1 MLKRKRFPISYQ
13 FDTMDCGPSCLEMI
27 ARYHGRK
34 VSKEFVRSLCQ
45 QDRQGTSLAGI
56 ARAAETLGFRTL
68 AVKVSFDDLKQKA
81 TLTCIAFWQHGHF
94 VVIHRI
100 RGNTVYLADPAAG
113 LTTYTKE
120 EFEGCWLDTDQQNW
134 GVILLLEP
142 TKQLLTVDSKSQNFN
157 SQRSA
162 TAFSDLWWSLW
173 RDVRRHL
180 WPLGVGIAVVLF
192 VQLVLP
198 FLSATVVDAGV
209 MNRNLNLVFV
219 ILLAQLVL
227 VISRVSVNLLQECM
241 LSYIGV
247 RIDMRLVSQF
257 LMKLTRLPLSFF
269 DGKLIGDL
277 MQRINDHKSLQQ
289 LLTGTLWQVL
299 LATLSLIVF
308 GAALGLFQPLLF
320 AVYLVGSAMYVGYI
334 ALFIKRQRLLNF
346 KTFHLSAQKQ
356 GIVIEFLAG
365 MQEIKL
371 NNAEQ
376 QRRWQWEAAQ
386 HAIGKVQVKSRMLSH
401 LQGAGG
407 LAINEIKNLV
417 LTLLV
422 AQSVIN
428 GEISIGTMVAVQYV
442 IGQLSWPLNQVAMLI
457 GQSHEAALSYLRAK
471 EIHQISDEED
481 LSTGLQPGERSDIE
495 FSNVSFGYGGTS
507 RKGLFRNLSFTI
519 PAGKTTAIVGRSG
532 SGKTTLLRLIL
543 KFYPPDGG
551 EILLGGV
558 NLNDVSHRQ
567 WRELCGI
574 VMQDG
579 YIFSDT
585 VTRNIAVADE
595 LVDMK
600 RVVEVARMAEIDEF
614 VESLS
619 LGYET
624 KIGRDGVGISRGQA
638 QRILIARALYKDP
651 KYMFFDEAT
660 SALDAE
666 TESLIVSRLR
676 DIMRGKTAVV
686 IAHRMSTVRHAD
698 QIILVDGG
706 KVVEVGTHE
715 ELVGCRGS
723 YYSLVRNQLDL
734 R

>member
-13 FDTMDCGPSCLEMI
+13 LDTMDCGPSCLEMI

-34 VSKEFVRSLCQ
+34 VSKQLVRSLCQ

-56 ARAAETLGFRTL
+56 ARAAEALGFRTL
-68 AVKVSFDDLKQKA
+68 AVKVSFEDLKQKA
-81 TLTCIAFWQHGHF
+81 PLPCIAFWPHGHF
-94 VVIHRI
+94 VVVHRI
-100 RGNTVYLADPAAG
+100 RGNFVYLADPAAG
-113 LTTYTKE
+113 LTTYTRV
-120 EFEGCWLDTDQQNW
+120 EFEACWLDTDQQNW

-142 TKQLLTVDSKSQNFN
+142 TKQLLTVEREPSF
-157 SQRSA
+157 
-162 TAFSDLWWSLW
+162 TAFSDLWWPLW

-180 WPLGVGIAVVLF
+180 WPLGIGVAVVLL
-192 VQLVLP
+192 VQLILP
-198 FLSATVVDAGV
+198 FLSAAVVDAGV
-209 MNRNLNLVFV
+209 LNRNLNLVFV
-219 ILLAQLVL
+219 ILVAQLVL
-227 VISRVSVNLLQECM
+227 VFSRMSVNLLQECM
-241 LSYIGV
+241 LAYIGV

-277 MQRINDHKSLQQ
+277 LQRINDHKSLQQ

-299 LATLSLIVF
+299 LATLTLIVF
-308 GAALGLFQPLLF
+308 GVALALFQPSLF
-320 AVYLVGSAMYVGYI
+320 AIYLVGSAMYVGYI

-376 QRRWQWEAAQ
+376 QRRWQWEASQ
-386 HAIGKVQVKSRMLSH
+386 HAIGKIQVKSKMLSH
-401 LQGAGG
+401 IQGAGG

-417 LTLLV
+417 LTLMV
-422 AQSVIN
+422 AKAVIN
-428 GEISIGTMVAVQYV
+428 GEISLGTMVAVQYV

-457 GQSHEAALSYLRAK
+457 GQSHEAALSYQRAK

-481 LSTGLQPGERSDIE
+481 PSTAMQPGERSDIE
-495 FSNVSFGYGGTS
+495 FRNVSFGYGGTS
-507 RKGLFRNLSFTI
+507 RKNLFRNLSFTI
-519 PAGKTTAIVGRSG
+519 PAGQTTAIVGRSG

-543 KFYPPDGG
+543 KFYAPDGG
-551 EILLGGV
+551 EIRLGGL
-558 NLNDVSHRQ
+558 NLNEVSHRQ

-585 VTRNIAVADE
+585 VSRNIAVADE
-595 LVDMK
+595 QVDMK
-600 RVVEVARMAEIDEF
+600 RVAEVARLAEIDKF
-614 VESLS
+614 IESLS

-624 KIGRDGVGISRGQA
+624 RIGRDGIGISRGQA

-666 TESLIVSRLR
+666 TESVIVTRLR
-676 DIMRGKTAVV
+676 EVMRGKTAVV

-706 KVVEVGTHE
+706 EVVEVGTHD
-715 ELVGCRGS
+715 ELVDCRGS

>member
-13 FDTMDCGPSCLEMI
+13 LDTMDCGPSCLEML

-34 VSKEFVRSLCQ
+34 VSKQLVRSLCQ
-45 QDRQGTSLAGI
+45 QDRQGTSLAGL
-56 ARAAETLGFRTL
+56 ARASEALGFRTL
-68 AVKVSFDDLKQKA
+68 SVKVSFDDLKQKA
-81 TLTCIAFWQHGHF
+81 PLPCIAFWPHGHF
-94 VVIHRI
+94 VVIRRI
-100 RGNTVYLADPAAG
+100 RGNSVDLADPGAG
-113 LTTYTKE
+113 LTTYTRA
-120 EFEGCWLDTDQQNW
+120 EFETCWLDPDQQNW

-142 TKQLLTVDSKSQNFN
+142 TRQLLRVESKPSSTTF
-157 SQRSA
+157 
-162 TAFSDLWWSLW
+162 FDLSWPLW

-180 WPLGVGIAVVLF
+180 WPLGIGVTVVLF
-192 VQLVLP
+192 VQLILP
-198 FLSATVVDAGV
+198 FLSAAVVDAGV
-209 MNRNLNLVFV
+209 LNRNLNLVFV

-227 VISRVSVNLLQECM
+227 VFSRISVTLLQEC
-241 LSYIGV
+241 LLAYVGV

-277 MQRINDHKSLQQ
+277 FQRINDHKSLQQ

-299 LATLSLIVF
+299 LATLTLIVF
-308 GAALGLFQPLLF
+308 GAALAVFQPLLF
-320 AVYLVGSAMYVGYI
+320 AVYLVGSLMYVGYI
-334 ALFIKRQRLLNF
+334 VLFIKRQRQLNF

-386 HAIGKVQVKSRMLSH
+386 HAIGKVQVKSQMLSH
-401 LQGAGG
+401 FQGSGG

-422 AQSVIN
+422 AQAVIN
-428 GEISIGTMVAVQYV
+428 AEMSIGTMVAVQYV
-442 IGQLSWPLNQVAMLI
+442 IGQLSWPLNQIATLI
-457 GQSHEAALSYLRAK
+457 GQSHEAALSYQRAK

-481 LSTGLQPGERSDIE
+481 ASAGVRPDERSDIE
-495 FSNVSFGYGGTS
+495 FRNVSFAYGGTS
-507 RKGLFRNLSFTI
+507 RKTLFQNLSFKI

-543 KFYPPDGG
+543 KFYAPDDGQ
-551 EILLGGV
+551 ILLGSG

-567 WRELCGI
+567 WRDLCGI

-585 VTRNIAVADE
+585 VARNIAVADE
-595 LVDMK
+595 MVDMK
-600 RVVEVARMAEIDEF
+600 RVAEVARLAEIDQF
-614 VESLS
+614 VESLP
-619 LGYET
+619 LNYET
-624 KIGRDGVGISRGQA
+624 RIGRDGVGISRGQS

-666 TESLIVSRLR
+666 TESVIVDRLR
-676 DIMRGKTAVV
+676 NVMRGKTAVV

-715 ELVGCRGS
+715 ELVDHRGS

>member
-1 MLKRKRFPISYQ
+1 MFKRKRFPISYQ
-13 FDTMDCGPSCLEMI
+13 LDTMDCGPSCLEMI

-34 VSKEFVRSLCQ
+34 VSKQFVRSLCR

-56 ARAAETLGFRTL
+56 ARAAEALGFRTL
-68 AVKVSFDDLKQKA
+68 AVKVSFDDFKQKA
-81 TLTCIAFWQHGHF
+81 PLPCIAFWPHGHF
-94 VVIHRI
+94 VVVHRI
-100 RGNTVYLADPAAG
+100 RGNVVYIADPAAG
-113 LTTYTKE
+113 LTTYTRD
-120 EFEGCWLDTDQQNW
+120 EFESCWLDTEQQNW

-142 TKQLLTVDSKSQNFN
+142 TKQLLNVESKPSF
-157 SQRSA
+157 
-162 TAFSDLWWSLW
+162 TAASNLWWPLW

-180 WPLGVGIAVVLF
+180 WPLGIGVAVVLL
-192 VQLVLP
+192 VQLIIP
-198 FLSATVVDAGV
+198 FLSAAVVDAGV
-209 MNRNLNLVFV
+209 LNRNLNLVFV

-227 VISRVSVNLLQECM
+227 VFSRMSINLLQECM
-241 LSYIGV
+241 LAYIGV

-299 LATLSLIVF
+299 LASLTLVVF

-320 AVYLVGSAMYVGYI
+320 AVYLVGSAMYIGYI
-334 ALFIKRQRLLNF
+334 ALFIKRQRLLNY

-386 HAIGKVQVKSRMLSH
+386 HAIGKLHVRSQMLSQ
-401 LQGAGG
+401 LQGVGG

-422 AQSVIN
+422 AKAVID
-428 GEISIGTMVAVQYV
+428 GQMSLGTMVAVQYV

-457 GQSHEAALSYLRAK
+457 AQSHDAALSYQRAK
-471 EIHQISDEED
+471 EIHHISDEED
-481 LSTGLQPGERSDIE
+481 PATAVQPGERSDIE
-495 FSNVSFGYGGTS
+495 FRNVSFGYGGTS
-507 RKGLFRNLSFTI
+507 RKTLFRNLSFTI

-543 KFYPPDGG
+543 KFYAPDGG
-551 EILLGGV
+551 EILLGGL
-558 NLNDVSHRQ
+558 NLNDVSHGQ
-567 WRELCGI
+567 WRGLCGI

-585 VTRNIAVADE
+585 VSRNIAVADE
-595 LVDMK
+595 QVNMQ
-600 RVVEVARMAEIDEF
+600 RVVEVARLAEIDKF
-614 VESLS
+614 VDSLS

-624 KIGRDGVGISRGQA
+624 RIGRDGVGISRGQA

-666 TESLIVSRLR
+666 TESVIVTRLR
-676 DIMRGKTAVV
+676 EVMRGKTAVV

-698 QIILVDGG
+698 QIILVDRGE
-706 KVVEVGTHE
+706 VVEVGTHD
-715 ELVGCRGS
+715 ELVNCRGS

>member
-27 ARYHGRK
+27 ARYHGRE
-34 VSKEFVRSLCQ
+34 VSKQFVRSLCR

-81 TLTCIAFWQHGHF
+81 PLPCIAFWPHGHF

-100 RGNTVYLADPAAG
+100 RGNVVYLADPAAG
-113 LTTYTKE
+113 LTTYTRG
-120 EFEGCWLDTDQQNW
+120 EFETCWLDPDQQNW

-142 TKQLLTVDSKSQNFN
+142 TKQRLTVESKPTF
-157 SQRSA
+157 
-162 TAFSDLWWSLW
+162 TAFSDILWSLW

-180 WPLGVGIAVVLF
+180 WPLGIGVAVLLL
-192 VQLVLP
+192 VQLILP
-198 FLSATVVDAGV
+198 FLSAAIVDAGV
-209 MNRNLNLVFV
+209 LNRNLNLVFV

-227 VISRVSVNLLQECM
+227 VCSRMSVNMLQECM

-299 LATLSLIVF
+299 LATLSLLVF
-308 GAALGLFQPLLF
+308 GVALAIFQPLLF
-320 AVYLVGSAMYVGYI
+320 AIYLVGSFMYVGYI

-346 KTFHLSAQKQ
+346 KTFHLSAQRQ

-386 HAIGKVQVKSRMLSH
+386 HAIGKVQVKSQMLTH
-401 LQGAGG
+401 LQGSGG

-417 LTLLV
+417 MTLLV
-422 AQSVIN
+422 AKSVIN
-428 GEISIGTMVAVQYV
+428 GEMSLGTMVAVQYV
-442 IGQLSWPLNQVAMLI
+442 IGQLSWPLSQIAMLI

-481 LSTGLQPGERSDIE
+481 SSTAVQPGERSDIE
-495 FSNVSFGYGGTS
+495 FKNVSFGYGGTS
-507 RKGLFRNLSFTI
+507 RKNLFRNLSFTI

-543 KFYPPDGG
+543 KFYAPDGG

-558 NLNDVSHRQ
+558 NLNGVSHRQ
-567 WRELCGI
+567 WRGLCGI

-585 VTRNIAVADE
+585 VSRNIAVADE

-600 RVVEVARMAEIDEF
+600 RVVEVARLAEIDKF
-614 VESLS
+614 LESLP

-624 KIGRDGVGISRGQA
+624 RIGRDGVGISRGQA

-651 KYMFFDEAT
+651 KYVFFDEAT

-666 TESLIVSRLR
+666 TESVIVARLHEV
-676 DIMRGKTAVV
+676 MRGKTAVV

-698 QIILVDGG
+698 QIILVDRGE
-706 KVVEVGTHE
+706 VVEVGTHE
-715 ELVGCRGS
+715 ELVGSRGS